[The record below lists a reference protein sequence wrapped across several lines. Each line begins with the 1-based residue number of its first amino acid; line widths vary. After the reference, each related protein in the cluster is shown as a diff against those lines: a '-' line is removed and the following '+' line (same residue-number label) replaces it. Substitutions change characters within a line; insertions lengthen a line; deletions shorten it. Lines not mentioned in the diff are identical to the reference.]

1 MPTNEK
7 LVEVLNNLI
16 EINNDRIAGYE
27 RASRETKT
35 HDTDLQGLFLSMAN
49 DSKNYS
55 RELTQEVIKLGGEFS
70 TETTNKGKVYRVW
83 MDVKATFTGNDR
95 QAILDSC
102 GYGEDQAQEAYS
114 DALSSD
120 AEMTPPVRTIIAEQ
134 QASLKTA
141 HDLIKKYRNA
151 NKAVEA
157 L

>member
-1 MPTNEK
+1 MQTTEK
-7 LVEVLNNLI
+7 LVAVLNNLI

-27 RASRETKT
+27 KASEETKT

-49 DSKNYS
+49 DSKNYA
-55 RELTQEVIKLGGEFS
+55 RELTQEVIKSGGEFS

-83 MDVKATFTGNDR
+83 MDVKATFAGNDR

-102 GYGEDQAQEAYS
+102 EYGEDEAQKAYT

-120 AEMTPPVRTIIAEQ
+120 AEMSAQVRTIIAEQ

-141 HDLIKKYRNA
+141 HDLIKKYRNF

-157 L
+157 